1 MTQQRAARALR
12 SLAVNNPSSSTIIV
26 NAGAISPLVTLLA
39 TGATGAREEA
49 KVALHTLALNA
60 PSNQLA
66 IATGLVALLCT
77 GAAEAQEH
85 VTRLLLTLAADA
97 TNRVAIAKAGAI
109 GRLVMQ
115 LKQGKEAGGSLAC
128 QTSLKSQE
136 LAAAVLAQLSAD
148 SEANVGAIA
157 ACASTKALIALLG
170 SASESAQAHAAAVLA
185 DLTRGS
191 REMQGDQGRSDEID
205 ARSREMQEDVARE
218 GGIELLVG
226 LLSGEHACTEAANAI
241 WSIAAGDEDMKH
253 MVARTGAIP
262 PLVALLGRP
271 GVVRLRAAGALGT
284 LACGLA
290 VHQNAIAAAGGLA
303 PLVSLLGDGGKLS
316 ASPAESEAHAARA
329 LASLADGHVSNA
341 IAIAEAGGIV
351 PLVQVADSDCHRLP
365 PIATHCH

>member
-1 MTQQRAARALR
+1 MTQQRAAHALR

-26 NAGAISPLVTLLA
+26 NAGAISPLITLLA
-39 TGATGAREEA
+39 SGATGAREEA

-66 IATGLVALLCT
+66 IATGLVALLST
-77 GAAEAQEH
+77 GSAEAQEH

-109 GRLVMQ
+109 SRLVMQ
-115 LKQGKEAGGSLAC
+115 LKLGKDLGVH
-128 QTSLKSQE
+128 TSLKSQE

-170 SASESAQAHAAAVLA
+170 SASEPAQAHAAAVLA

-191 REMQGDQGRSDEID
+191 RETQGDQGRSKEIE

-241 WSIAAGDEDMKH
+241 WSLAAGDADMKH
-253 MVARTGAIP
+253 TVARTGAIP
-262 PLVALLGRP
+262 PLVVLLGRP

-290 VHQNAIAAAGGLA
+290 VHQSAIAAAGGLA

-316 ASPAESEAHAARA
+316 ASPAESEAHAARS

-351 PLVQVADSDCHRLP
+351 PLVQVADADCH
-365 PIATHCH
+365 